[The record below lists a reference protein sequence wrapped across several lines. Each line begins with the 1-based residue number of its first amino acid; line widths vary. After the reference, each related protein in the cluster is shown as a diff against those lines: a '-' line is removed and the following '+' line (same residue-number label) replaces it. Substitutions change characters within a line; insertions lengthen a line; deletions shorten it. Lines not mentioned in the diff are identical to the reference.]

1 MNLAQY
7 VAGQQCRYKDFA
19 ELVEGMLEVSIRGN
33 RQLRLQQV
41 QSRAKNPASLKGKLE
56 KVGLLESNSIED
68 EIKDLAGCRLIFYTN
83 SDVASFLSSGIL
95 QEHFK
100 VDWERTKFHHPVPMA
115 SEKPRL
121 FISKNF
127 VVELKE
133 ELAQRPEF
141 ERFLGIRCE
150 VQVQTILNHA
160 WSEMEH
166 DILYKRPRLEGFGGR
181 LMLDIEERMQKIM
194 RDYLIPAGYEFQKVV
209 NDFERLSSGKEL
221 FDEGPLLAIQ
231 NCQDNNELHERLT
244 SFNEHVLPHFD
255 DLEAIHNDV
264 RGTVLA
270 VMITAQARKVRPIE
284 TPYGQLPGQT
294 TDQLMSFVADILDRL
309 RYLSEEGVIN
319 TFDALCALY
328 DGATSDK
335 QRERLIASAMSLSE
349 HSLAVW
355 QQAGGPVIQSM
366 LVERVQALDLNR
378 VGASKA
384 VVMEVLGQALRPEV
398 RGTSSTY
405 NAFTIKTGAV
415 APSNLLVKVRS
426 TAIDILLSIFRA
438 AKSDKEKKVVLQ
450 KLSEASRT
458 PTMGNYS
465 NALLAIALNDT
476 ARIVRFLTDVS
487 AEQSYILLE
496 GFEHECLWH
505 YRRSNPLPL
514 SMANDNEVATARDGL
529 TEAILAFRD
538 RANADKRFVIFKTL
552 VGYQAVFPPAW
563 EDSDFDINGI
573 DQFRKEE
580 ISKLVDQITEKS
592 TEEWFQIISTCAN
605 TPSDDLATFPNFC
618 LFLEQLGK
626 TKPEIVL
633 SYLERLDNELANFLP
648 SMLCGLEQSKL
659 KEAAIKQVWTWIG
672 EGKYVLQVI
681 RYCQF
686 TSTLDLGLLEE
697 ALQVAI
703 KLDEESGVFHAIR
716 GSVARYKDAPDDMT
730 GRVFLPALRYL
741 TDRRRHGWINAVWPR
756 SENQGLF
763 TSLTPD
769 QEDEV
774 LASMV
779 ICPDINH
786 NAEQILK
793 AIAST
798 SPEKVID
805 FFGKR
810 LAHDKGLQSSR
821 GYDEVPYE
829 FHDLRETLQKIPE
842 LLVAKVREWFAC
854 DNERFAYRGGRMIAA
869 VFPEPEDQLLKPLH
883 ELVGNGRLD
892 DAEFVIEVLKNYHG
906 QVVLHDL
913 FKELIEALPEGSP
926 LLDEISVA
934 LESAG
939 VVSGEFGQVA
949 TYLRKNNEIK
959 PWLDDPREKVRSFAH
974 NQILGLERQIA
985 DEQRRAEQG
994 LELRRRNFGE

>member
-7 VAGQQCRYKDFA
+7 VAGQQGQYKDFA

-56 KVGLLESNSIED
+56 KVGLLESNAIED

-83 SDVASFLSSGIL
+83 SDVAAFLSSGIL
-95 QEHFK
+95 QEHFN

-121 FISKNF
+121 FISNNF

-141 ERFLGIRCE
+141 EKFGGIRCE

-181 LMLDIEERMQKIM
+181 LMSDIDERMQKIM

-231 NCQDNNELHERLT
+231 DCQDNNELHERLT

-264 RGTVLA
+264 RNTVMVA
-270 VMITAQARKVRPIE
+270 MMTAQARKVRPID
-284 TPYGQLPGQT
+284 TPYGELEGHTP
-294 TDQLMSFVADILDRL
+294 DQLISLVADILDRL
-309 RYLSEEGVIN
+309 RYLGEEGVIN
-319 TFDALCALY
+319 TFDAICVLY
-328 DGATSDK
+328 DGATSDS
-335 QRERLIASAMSLSE
+335 QRERLISSAKNLSE

-355 QQAGGPVIQSM
+355 QQAGGPVVQDI
-366 LVERVQALDLNR
+366 LVDRIQALDLNR

-384 VVMEVLGQALRPEV
+384 IVLEVLGQVLRPET
-398 RGTSSTY
+398 RGASSTY
-405 NAFTIKTGAV
+405 NTFTIKTGAV
-415 APSNLLVKVRS
+415 APSDLLVKVRS
-426 TAIDILLSIFRA
+426 TAIDIFLSIFRA
-438 AKSDKEKKVVLQ
+438 ATSDKEKKMVLQ

-505 YRRSNPLPL
+505 YRRSNPLAP
-514 SMANDNEVATARDGL
+514 SMANDKEVTAARNGL
-529 TEAILAFRD
+529 NEAILAFRD
-538 RANADKRFVIFKTL
+538 RVNTDQRFVIFKTL

-563 EDSDFDINGI
+563 EDCDFDIHGI
-573 DQFRKEE
+573 DKFRKEE
-580 ISKLVDQITEKS
+580 IAKLVDQVTEKAA
-592 TEEWFQIISTCAN
+592 EEWFQIILACAN
-605 TPSDDLATFPNFC
+605 TPSDDLATFPSFC

-626 TKPEIVL
+626 AKPEIVL
-633 SYLERLDNELANFLP
+633 SYLDRLDNELANFLP
-648 SMLCGLEQSKL
+648 SMLCGLEQSRL
-659 KEAAIKQVWTWIG
+659 KEAAIKEVWTWIG
-672 EGKYVLQVI
+672 VGKYVRQVI
-681 RYCQF
+681 RYCELA
-686 TSTLDLGLLEE
+686 SILDLRQLEE

-703 KLDEESGVFHAIR
+703 KSNDESGVFHAIR
-716 GSVARYKDAPDDMT
+716 ASVARYKDSPDNMT
-730 GRVFLPALRYL
+730 GRVLLPALRYL
-741 TDRRRHGWINAVWPR
+741 TDRGRHGWINAVWPR
-756 SENQGLF
+756 SENEGLF
-763 TSLTPD
+763 RSLAPE

-779 ICPDINH
+779 ICPNINH

-793 AIAST
+793 AIAAK

-810 LAHDKGLQSSR
+810 LAHEKGLQSSR

-842 LLVAKVREWFAC
+842 QLVAKVREWFAS
-854 DNERFAYRGGRMIAA
+854 DNELFAYRGGRMIAA

-883 ELVGNGRLD
+883 ELAGTGKLD
-892 DAEFVIEVLKNYHG
+892 DVEFVIEVLKNYHG

-913 FKELIEALPEGSP
+913 FKDLIAALPEGSP
-926 LLDEISVA
+926 LLGEISVA
-934 LESAG
+934 LDSAG
-939 VVSGEFGQVA
+939 VVAGEFGHVA
-949 TYLRKNNEIK
+949 TYLRKKDEIK
-959 PWLDDPREKVRSFAH
+959 PWLDDPREKVWAFAH
-974 NQILGLERQIA
+974 NQTLGLERQIA

-994 LELRRRNFGE
+994 LELRKRNYGE